1 LILNTSARHHSTK
14 IGVMQHTIS
23 HSPSHATLDFILNEG
38 EEIFAQPDSLV
49 AMSTSIEITARVSAQ
64 TQSKWLGGI
73 RNLASGESLFTA
85 VFRAKRDEAFLS
97 LAPRYLGDIIHL
109 KTSSDL
115 GYFLTQGSYLA
126 SCGGL
131 TIAFKYAGVQGML
144 AKKGLF
150 LMQTSGEGDVFCA
163 SYGAIIRKQ
172 LAEGE
177 KFVVDNRFVIAFSS
191 TVNFQLV
198 KASKD
203 VVGSY
208 FSGGGLVN
216 RYTGPGEV
224 IYQTRGKATG
234 GFFTRLFDLVT

>member
-1 LILNTSARHHSTK
+1 
-14 IGVMQHTIS
+14 MQHTIC
-23 HSPSHATLDFILNEG
+23 HGPSHATLDFVLNEG
-38 EEIFAQPDSLV
+38 EEVLAQPDSML
-49 AMSTSIEITARVSAQ
+49 AMSTSIEISARVGAQ
-64 TQSKWLGGI
+64 TTSKWLGGF
-73 RNLASGESLFTA
+73 RNLASGESMFTA

-109 KTSSDL
+109 HATEESN
-115 GYFLTQGSYLA
+115 YFLTQGSYLA
-126 SCGGL
+126 STGGL
-131 TIAFKYAGVQGML
+131 SINFKYAGVQGML

-150 LMQTSGEGDVFCA
+150 LMQTSGAGDVYCA

-177 KFVVDNRFVIAFSS
+177 KFVVDNRFVIAFSN

-234 GFFTRLFDLVT
+234 GLMSRMFDLVT